1 MNKFNLIIFII
12 VFLFK
17 TGNVFSSTSDF
28 NVNNIIVS
36 GNINSNI
43 TKEKLL
49 NDAFQKGFDK
59 FINKFL
65 LEEDVVTLNSTK
77 LSQIKNLIFSY
88 QIINNPETNEE
99 LNENELMVNLSF
111 DRKKVYN
118 FFISR
123 NISYADLT
131 ETSLTIFPVL
141 LENDNLYLYSDN
153 PYYVNWNDDNESF
166 IKFSLPLENIE
177 DLEYINK
184 NKNNLELIDINKLYS
199 IDENMN
205 YVFVIINNS
214 NKALLKSSIYGKKII
229 KNINLEIDSINKNEL
244 YYLSIKKIK
253 KEITQIWKSQ
263 NLIDAGSPS
272 FLNILLEIKKSNDFQ
287 KIKLALNKID
297 LIERFSVVELNK
309 NYAKIKIKYIG
320 KIDKIKIKL
329 KEQNINIETN
339 NDEWKLSLK

>member
-287 KIKLALNKID
+287 KIKLALALLL
-297 LIERFSVVELNK
+297 LI
-309 NYAKIKIKYIG
+309 I
-320 KIDKIKIKL
+320 
-329 KEQNINIETN
+329 
-339 NDEWKLSLK
+339 

>member
-1 MNKFNLIIFII
+1 MNKFNILLFII

-43 TKEKLL
+43 AKEKLL
-49 NDAFQKGFDK
+49 NVAFQKGFDK

-65 LEEDVVTLNSTK
+65 LEEDVILLNTTD

-88 QIINNPETNEE
+88 QIVNNQEISEK
-99 LNENELMVNLSF
+99 LKENELMVNLSF
-111 DRKKVYN
+111 DRKKIYN
-118 FFISR
+118 FFISQ

-153 PYYVNWNDDNESF
+153 PYYVNWNDDDESF
-166 IKFSLPLENIE
+166 IKFSLPLENVE

-184 NKNNLELIDINKLYS
+184 NKNNLETININKLYS

-205 YVFVIINNS
+205 YVFVIIDNS
-214 NKALLKSSIYGKKII
+214 KKAFLNSSIYGKKII
-229 KNINLEIDSINKNEL
+229 KNINLETNSITNKEL
-244 YYLSIKKIK
+244 YNLSIKKIK

-272 FLNILLEIKKSNDFQ
+272 FLNIFLEIKKPNDFQ
-287 KIKLALNKID
+287 KIKLALNQID
-297 LIERFSVVELNK
+297 LIERFSVIELNK

-320 KIDKIKIKL
+320 KIDKIKNKL
-329 KEQNINIETN
+329 KEQNIVIETN
-339 NDEWKLSLK
+339 NDEWKLTLK